1 MNWQEILLIIYAT
14 IVTLT
19 NLGCFIILLIELL
32 KKIKM
37 DKKMENRLM
46 QKQEKV
52 LLKCIV
58 KNCNSKV
65 LVTLKTV
72 NIEDS
77 VAQFF
82 NMCYFHKK
90 QFKNKVKEIKNK
102 E

>member
-1 MNWQEILLIIYAT
+1 
-14 IVTLT
+14 
-19 NLGCFIILLIELL
+19 
-32 KKIKM
+32 
-37 DKKMENRLM
+37 M
-46 QKQEKV
+46 QKEKQEKV

-65 LVTLKTV
+65 LVTLNSW

-77 VAQFF
+77 AVQFF

-90 QFKNKVKEIKNK
+90 QFKNKIKEIKNEYKNK

>member
-1 MNWQEILLIIYAT
+1 MQ
-14 IVTLT
+14 
-19 NLGCFIILLIELL
+19 
-32 KKIKM
+32 K
-37 DKKMENRLM
+37 

-58 KNCNSKV
+58 KYCNSKV
-65 LVTLKTV
+65 LVTLKIG

-77 VAQFF
+77 AVQFF

-90 QFKNKVKEIKNK
+90 QFKNKVKEIKNEFKNK

>member
-1 MNWQEILLIIYAT
+1 MQ
-14 IVTLT
+14 
-19 NLGCFIILLIELL
+19 
-32 KKIKM
+32 K
-37 DKKMENRLM
+37 

-58 KNCNSKV
+58 KDCNNKV
-65 LVTLKTV
+65 LVTLKTL

-77 VAQFF
+77 AVQFF

-90 QFKNKVKEIKNK
+90 QFKNKIKEIKNHYTKNNLNNKFIKDISNNVVNKYKKMK